1 MRIGVEM
8 GVEVEVE
15 VEYMPEKADKKKD
28 GGLSNKK
35 KPECRM
41 KIADLKQ
48 ICIRPDVVEVHSPF
62 QSSDPAVS
70 NFIFA
75 HKDPLRIDHLSS
87 SW

>member
-1 MRIGVEM
+1 MEM
-8 GVEVEVE
+8 EAEVEVE

-48 ICIRPDVVEVHSPF
+48 ICIK
-62 QSSDPAVS
+62 SSDPAVS

-75 HKDPLRIDHLSS
+75 HKDLLHIDHLSS
-87 SW
+87 SWRNINLNFPNS